1 MKRNMIITFLWLLA
15 GTPLM
20 AQSFYIQGSSSV
32 TLSTGSIL
40 SVTDSLVNNGA
51 ITNNGNMV
59 MGGVWYNLGTYNPG
73 TGEITF
79 NSPTGSGPQ
88 VINHNN
94 QAFTKLRISGGGE
107 KLILA
112 DLTIVEELILDDGVI
127 GNEDNHKVTFNS
139 GAIITG
145 GSDQSHITG
154 PVYQQ
159 GTGDKLFPVGNGTIY
174 LPVEIL
180 GITTDSEVGVTL
192 VEFSTPQSFEFKQEL
207 SAVSD
212 KRYWEMDVVN
222 GSLTGTKVSL
232 PIQGDEGLSTTEPTT
247 QYVIVQSSTS
257 PIEFESLGQSNFTG
271 STTGGRIV
279 SDNAVTDN
287 LISIGIL
294 SEGIV
299 VYNAISADGDER
311 NTIMRISNITLFP
324 KNVVSIFNR
333 WGDKV
338 FEVKGY
344 DNDQKAFRGESNIG
358 GTKELPADTY
368 FYVIDLG
375 NGSSLVNGYLSLK
388 R

>member
-40 SVTDSLVNNGA
+40 SVTDSLVNNGT

-159 GTGDKLFPVGNGTIY
+159 GTGDKLFPVGNGTTY

-212 KRYWEMDVVN
+212 KRYWEMDVVS
-222 GSLTGTKVSL
+222 GLLTGTKVSL

-247 QYVIVQSSTS
+247 QYVIVQSSNS

>member
-1 MKRNMIITFLWLLA
+1 MKRNMIITFLGLLA
-15 GTPLM
+15 GSSLM
-20 AQSFYIQGSSSV
+20 AQSFYIQGSS
-32 TLSTGSIL
+32 TLTLTAGSIL
-40 SVTDSLVNNGA
+40 SVTDSLVNNGT

-88 VINHNN
+88 IINHNN

-127 GNEDNHKVTFNS
+127 ANENDHRVIFNS
-139 GAIITG
+139 GAIVTG
-145 GSDQSHITG
+145 GADQSHING

-159 GTGDKLFPVGNGTIY
+159 GTGDKLFPVGNGTTY
-174 LPVEIL
+174 LPVEIF
-180 GITTDSEVGVTL
+180 GITTSSEVGVNL
-192 VEFSTPQSFEFKQEL
+192 VEFSTPQSFEFKSEL

-222 GSLTGTKVSL
+222 GSLTGTQISL
-232 PIQGDEGLSTTEPTT
+232 PIHGDEGLSATSPTT
-247 QYVIVQSSTS
+247 QYVIIQSPDS

-271 STTGGRIV
+271 TTTSGRIV
-279 SDNAVTDN
+279 SNNAVNEN

-299 VYNAISADGDER
+299 VYNAISADGDQR
-311 NTIMRISNITLFP
+311 NAIMRISNITSFTNN
-324 KNVVSIFNR
+324 KVSIFNR

-344 DNDQKAFRGESNIG
+344 DNDQLAFRGDSNIG
-358 GTKELPADTY
+358 GANELPAGTY

-375 NGSSLVNGYLSLK
+375 DGSPLINGYISLK

>member
-15 GTPLM
+15 GTSLM